1 MAVPWIKVATNLP
14 QHPKIYALAEELGLN
29 DKLLLP
35 ETMAA
40 GIIINLWTWALTNQP
55 NGDLSGVSDRAIARV
70 CGWQGKPDKL
80 IGALIS
86 CGFLDGDRYI
96 HDWEDYTLA
105 FNDQEEHRREK
116 TRERVARY
124 REQKRNADVTQGV
137 TLCNADVTVT
147 GALHCNA
154 DVTPCNADVTPLDK
168 NKIRED
174 KIRIREDKNNSILE
188 KEKINKK
195 EKETDAAAEN
205 VNTDPRYK
213 VFRDDDVVLKRL
225 KGEDAEFEAALERIR
240 QA

>member
-40 GIIINLWTWALTNQP
+40 GVIINLWTWALTNQP

-80 IGALIS
+80 IDSLIS
-86 CGFLDGDRYI
+86 CGFVDADRYI

-124 REQKRNADVTQGV
+124 REQKRNADVT
-137 TLCNADVTVT
+137 LCNADVTVT
-147 GALHCNA
+147 QALHCNA
-154 DVTPCNADVTPLDK
+154 DVTPCNADVTHLDK

-174 KIRIREDKNNSILE
+174 KIREDKNNIILE

-195 EKETDAAAEN
+195 EKEKPAPPT
-205 VNTDPRYK
+205 
-213 VFRDDDVVLKRL
+213 DDDVTKYGKAITRDEELLRRL
-225 KGEDAEFEAALERIR
+225 KGEDEEFEAALERIR
-240 QA
+240 LNATA